1 MFKIITVTNKYDGDD
16 LNSMGFFVVVVF
28 FFFFFCRAIRNPLP
42 KFQREQRNK
51 DSSSSKVSNI
61 IYTGDDCAYEEVGEV
76 TKNSDYD
83 ELN

>member
-1 MFKIITVTNKYDGDD
+1 MHDGDD
-16 LNSMGFFVVVVF
+16 LNSMGFFVVVVVF
-28 FFFFFCRAIRNPLP
+28 FLVFFFCRALRNPLP